1 MAKIYLFIFGLFVLQ
16 LSAIGQ
22 NKIKVA
28 CIGASIT
35 FGATIENR
43 EQNSYPAQLQKM
55 LGNKYQVINYGVSG
69 TTLLKNGNSSYWNT
83 KEYKMALQANPN
95 VVIIDLGGNDAKLIN
110 RIYLNEFESDYKE
123 FIHSFTQ
130 LSSHPHIVLL
140 LAMPSFEKD
149 TTGIWDQT
157 IVKQVNPH
165 IQQVAFDNK
174 VEVIDMHSPFIN
186 KEAIMPDKIHPTKE
200 GATIMAQTIYENIAQ
215 KKDTS
220 FNIFQNLKIDYKVS
234 SFYGYECADFIFDGC
249 NCKIAKPKWSA
260 PGHPWIWR
268 ARFWGHEPQTD
279 ISLLQRGFH
288 LVYCDV
294 AELLGN
300 EESIKYWNDF
310 YHLVYKAGLGKKAAM
325 EGMSRGGVYVFNW
338 AAVNIN
344 KVACV
349 YVDNP
354 LLNIPSWAEGLMKT
368 TDIKNDMLEAFK
380 KDYNITTDEQ
390 VREFKNSPV
399 DKVKQIVKGN
409 YPILIL
415 CADED
420 EAVSPADNTLLFEK
434 RVKALNGNIT
444 VMHKPG
450 FKHHPHSLPNP
461 KPITDFILK
470 ATGQYLQAPEN
481 N

>member
-1 MAKIYLFIFGLFVLQ
+1 MIKTYFLIFGLLVLQ
-16 LSAIGQ
+16 LYAIAQ

-35 FGATIENR
+35 YGATIENR
-43 EQNSYPAQLQKM
+43 EQNCYPAQLQKM
-55 LGNKYQVINYGVSG
+55 LGDNYQVTNYGVSG
-69 TTLLKNGNSSYWNT
+69 TTLLKNGDLPYWST
-83 KEYKMALQANPN
+83 SEYKKALADNPD
-95 VVIIDLGGNDAKLIN
+95 VVFIDLGGNDSKLIN
-110 RIYLNEFESDYKE
+110 RIYLNEYEADYRQ

-130 LSSHPHIVLL
+130 LPSHPRVVLF

-149 TTGIWDQT
+149 TTGIWDAV
-157 IVKQVNPH
+157 IIKQVNPH
-165 IQQVAFDNK
+165 IQQVACEDK
-174 VEVIDMHSPFIN
+174 VEAIDMHCLFVD
-186 KEAIMPDKIHPTKE
+186 KEAIMPDRIHPNKD
-200 GATIMAQTIYENIAQ
+200 GATIMAQTVYENIVQ
-215 KKDTS
+215 KKDTD
-220 FNIFQNLKIDYKVS
+220 FNIFPRLKTEYKVN
-234 SFYGYECADFIFDGC
+234 SFYGYEAIDFTFDGRD
-249 NCKIAKPKWSA
+249 CKIVKPKWSA

-300 EESIKYWNDF
+300 RESNKYWDDF
-310 YHLVYKAGLGKKAAM
+310 YSLLHTAGLGKKAVM

-338 AAVNIN
+338 AAVNPN

-354 LLNIPSWAEGLMKT
+354 LLNIPSWAEEHIKT
-368 TDIKNDMLEAFK
+368 PTVKDEMFEAFK
-380 KDYNITTDEQ
+380 KDYNLTTAAQ
-390 VREFKNSPV
+390 IREFKGSPV
-399 DKVKQIVKGN
+399 DKIKQIVKGK

-415 CADED
+415 CADAD

-434 RVKALNGNIT
+434 KVKTLNGNIT
-444 VMHKPG
+444 VIHKPG

-461 KPITDFILK
+461 TPIVDFILK
-470 ATGQYLQAPEN
+470 ANGQDL
-481 N
+481 

>member
-16 LSAIGQ
+16 LSATGQ
-22 NKIKVA
+22 NKIRVA

-35 FGATIENR
+35 YGATIENR
-43 EQNSYPAQLQKM
+43 EHNSYPAQLQKM
-55 LGNKYQVINYGVSG
+55 LGNNYQVINYGVSG
-69 TTLLKNGNSSYWNT
+69 TTLLKNGNLSYRNT
-83 KEYKMALQANPN
+83 DEYKTALQANPD
-95 VVIIDLGGNDAKLIN
+95 VVIIDLGGNDSKLIN
-110 RIYLNEFESDYKE
+110 RIYMNEFESDYKE

-130 LSSHPHIVLL
+130 LQSHPRIVLL

-149 TTGIWDQT
+149 TTGIWDPV

-174 VEVIDMHSPFIN
+174 VEVIDMHSPFVD
-186 KEAIMPDKIHPTKE
+186 KEAIMPDKIHPNKE
-200 GATIMAQTIYENIAQ
+200 GATIMAETVHENIAQ

-220 FNIFQNLKIDYKVS
+220 FNIFKTLKTEYKVS
-234 SFYGYECADFIFDGC
+234 SFYGYECADFTFDSR
-249 NCKIAKPKWSA
+249 NCKIVKPKWSA

-300 EESIKYWNDF
+300 DESIKYWNDF
-310 YHLVYKAGLGKKAAM
+310 YNLVYKAGLGKKAVM

-338 AAVNIN
+338 AAVNSN

-354 LLNIPSWAEGLMKT
+354 LLNIPSWAEGLMKKPT
-368 TDIKNDMLEAFK
+368 VKDDMFEAFK

-399 DKVKQIVKGN
+399 DKVKQIVKGK

-434 RVKALNGNIT
+434 RVKAVNGNIT
-444 VMHKPG
+444 VIHKPG

-470 ATGQYLQAPEN
+470 ATGQYLQAPGN

>member
-1 MAKIYLFIFGLFVLQ
+1 MLKLYFFITGLFVLQ
-16 LSAIGQ
+16 LSANGQ

-35 FGATIENR
+35 YGATIENR

-55 LGNKYQVINYGVSG
+55 LGHNYQVTNYGVSG
-69 TTLLKNGNSSYWNT
+69 TTLLKKGNSSYWNT
-83 KEYKMALQANPN
+83 NEYKTVLAANPD
-95 VVIIDLGGNDAKLIN
+95 VVIIDLGGNDSKLIN
-110 RIYLNEFESDYKE
+110 RVYLNEFESDYRE

-130 LSSHPHIVLL
+130 LQSHPRIVLL

-149 TTGIWDQT
+149 TTGIWDPV
-157 IVKQVNPH
+157 IVKQVNPR

-174 VEVIDMHSPFIN
+174 VEVIDMHSPFVD
-186 KEAIMPDKIHPTKE
+186 KEAITPDKIHPNKE
-200 GATIMAQTIYENIAQ
+200 GATIMAQTIYENITQ
-215 KKDTS
+215 KKDTG
-220 FNIFQNLKIDYKVS
+220 FNIFKNLTTEYKVS
-234 SFYGYECADFIFDGC
+234 SFYGYECADFTFDGRA
-249 NCKIAKPKWSA
+249 CKIAKPKWSA

-300 EESIKYWNDF
+300 DESIKYWNDF
-310 YHLVYKAGLGKKAAM
+310 YDLVYKAGLGKKAVM

-338 AAVNIN
+338 VAVNSN

-354 LLNIPSWAEGLMKT
+354 LLNIPSWAESFMKT
-368 TDIKNDMLEAFK
+368 PAIKNDMFEAFK

-390 VREFKNSPV
+390 LREFKNSPV
-399 DKVKQIVKGN
+399 DKVKQIVKGK

-434 RVKALNGNIT
+434 RVKAINGNIT

-450 FKHHPHSLPNP
+450 FKHHPHSFPNP